1 MGLSTRGAIALD
13 KSAKCWA
20 LIQGR
25 DHVLPEDVQA
35 VFVAAVGHRIIGKT
49 ETQGDQLARHIL
61 QSVDTIGRGVA
72 AVA

>member
-1 MGLSTRGAIALD
+1 
-13 KSAKCWA
+13 

-35 VFVAAVGHRIIGKT
+35 VFVATVGHRIVGKT

-61 QSVDTIGRGVA
+61 QAVDTIGKGVA